1 MNEQHCIAV
10 WTQKRASL
18 VGLHYSRQVA
28 LFIVVSSPVSDPLDT
43 AFSLLFFFLQWCGQW
58 TFLQGQ
64 KSVCCPRHI
73 LPHVEL
79 SFV

>member
-43 AFSLLFFFLQWCGQW
+43 AFSLLFFFCNGVDSGHSCRAKKAFAALGISC
-58 TFLQGQ
+58 
-64 KSVCCPRHI
+64 HM
-73 LPHVEL
+73 
-79 SFV
+79 

>member
-1 MNEQHCIAV
+1 MNKQHCIAV

-43 AFSLLFFFLQWCGQW
+43 AFSLLFFFAMVW
-58 TFLQGQ
+58 T
-64 KSVCCPRHI
+64 VDI
-73 LPHVEL
+73 LAGPKKRL
-79 SFV
+79 LP

>member
-43 AFSLLFFFLQWCGQW
+43 AFSLLFFFFAMVW
-58 TFLQGQ
+58 T
-64 KSVCCPRHI
+64 VDI
-73 LPHVEL
+73 LAGPKKRL
-79 SFV
+79 LP